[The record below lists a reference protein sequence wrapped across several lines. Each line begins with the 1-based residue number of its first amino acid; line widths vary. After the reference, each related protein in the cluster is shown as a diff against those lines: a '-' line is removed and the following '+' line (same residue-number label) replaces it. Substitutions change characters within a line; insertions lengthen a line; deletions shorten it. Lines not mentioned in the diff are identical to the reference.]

1 MCGLMAFISTRGL
14 SDQQVQ
20 QVTEGMTCARHRG
33 PDDTAVWHDDR
44 VALGFNRLSIID
56 IEGSSQPLRWGPP
69 ENPERYAMVFNGEIY
84 NFVELRAGLISDDH
98 AAFRTSGDG
107 EVIVAGYH
115 HHGPDWVRQLRGM
128 FAFVIW
134 DTETKQVFGARDWFG
149 IKPLYYAQ
157 TPDGFGFA
165 SEAKSLRAFTGPARA
180 DAKALE
186 HYLVLQ

>member
-128 FAFVIW
+128 FAFVI
-134 DTETKQVFGARDWFG
+134 
-149 IKPLYYAQ
+149 
-157 TPDGFGFA
+157 
-165 SEAKSLRAFTGPARA
+165 
-180 DAKALE
+180 
-186 HYLVLQ
+186 